1 MRRSNTQPLS
11 EVLRE
16 YIRVMKMERKLKE
29 VDALHYWEELLGKTI
44 AGYTGN
50 IYIAKKTLYVKIN
63 SPVVKNELIMMR
75 EEIRLK
81 MNEKAGEEIIQTIVF
96 K

>member
-1 MRRSNTQPLS
+1 MRRSNIQSLS
-11 EVLRE
+11 EVLQE
-16 YIRVMKMERKLKE
+16 YIREMKMERKLKE

-44 AGYTGN
+44 SNYTGN
-50 IYIAKKTLYVKIN
+50 IYIARNVLYVKIN

-75 EEIRLK
+75 EEIRRK
-81 MNEKAGEEIIQTIVF
+81 MNEKAGGEIIQRIVF

>member
-1 MRRSNTQPLS
+1 MRRSNIQSLS
-11 EVLRE
+11 EVLQE
-16 YIRVMKMERKLKE
+16 YIREMKMERKLKE

-44 AGYTGN
+44 SNYTGN
-50 IYIAKKTLYVKIN
+50 IYIARNVLYVKIN

-75 EEIRLK
+75 EEIRRK
-81 MNEKAGEEIIQTIVF
+81 MNEKAGGEIIQKIVF